1 MTPAGPSTRARVL
14 VVEDGRTPY
23 VLAAVRALG
32 RAGFDVG
39 LGSAEGGRAS
49 RSRWVGAVHSVPGP
63 ERGVEEFAA
72 AVADAVRDG
81 GYDLAFG
88 GDDAEML
95 ALSAVRECLPC
106 LIPHAPHEVVLR
118 AVDKLE
124 LARAAER
131 CGLRTPHTVA
141 ATTRAIAETP
151 LPVIV
156 KSRLHWTPGRA
167 AGIRHLL
174 VSRCD
179 DRAGVERGVAE
190 MAAAGGEA
198 VLQEPIDGELM
209 ALSAVIDESGNALA
223 WAQQRTLRASLRR
236 TSARA
241 ETVTL
246 DQDLARRAA
255 TLLGDLGWYGLANLQ
270 FLRPAGGEP
279 KLIDLNGRFYGSIA
293 LAIAAGVNLPAIW
306 ADLALGRPPPE
317 PVLARPGARFQG
329 LLTDLRRARRERR
342 GGLLRD
348 VLDTAVYAP
357 RAAHSCLSVRD
368 PRPVAYELRRLA
380 HELR

>member
-1 MTPAGPSTRARVL
+1 MKLKTVL
-14 VVEDGRTPY
+14 GVG
-23 VLAAVRALG
+23 AAVLIG
-32 RAGFDVG
+32 V
-39 LGSAEGGRAS
+39 SAYFVWNEA
-49 RSRWVGAVHSVPGP
+49 RSRWVDAVHAVPGP
-63 ERGVEEFAA
+63 ERGVGEFTT
-72 AVADAVRDG
+72 AVAGAVRDG

-95 ALSAVRECLPC
+95 ALSAVRADLPC
-106 LIPHAPHEVVLR
+106 LVPHAAHGAVLR

-131 CGLRTPHTVA
+131 CGLGSPRTVE
-141 ATTRAIAETP
+141 ATPQAVAETP

-156 KSRLHWTPGRA
+156 KSRLHWTPTSA
-167 AGIRHLL
+167 AGVRHLL

-179 DRAGVERGVAE
+179 DRAGVERSVAE
-190 MAAAGGEA
+190 MSAAGGAA

-209 ALSAVIDESGNALA
+209 ALSTVIDECGKALA

-241 ETVTL
+241 ETVAL
-246 DQDLARRAA
+246 DRDLAARAA

-270 FLRPAGGEP
+270 FLRPDGGEP

-306 ADLALGRPPPE
+306 AELALGWRPAE
-317 PVLARPGARFQG
+317 TVLARPGARFQG

-348 VLDTAVYAP
+348 VLDTAAYAP

-380 HELR
+380 SAR